1 MNHKKNANVPR
12 ARRWMAVLVGIA
24 AIVQPGCGK
33 NEHASISGAK
43 TISERSAQPVGAKGR
58 PLDWILVPQVGG
70 TILDEQIRIAQR
82 AVQKSMAQDVAL
94 EKLGW
99 LFVAKARISFDSGYY
114 KLAEQCALSIESR
127 DPTNAGA
134 LLLRGHVLH
143 NLHRFKDA
151 EPIARLLATQRGS
164 PMDFGLLG
172 DVLMEQ
178 GRLDESV
185 DAYQR
190 MMDLRPDSRAYS
202 RAAHV
207 RWLKGDLSGAE
218 EIMREA
224 VGSVGRSDPE
234 AAAWM
239 NTRLAFYEFQ
249 LGRFA
254 DAHNSC
260 AAALRLQADY
270 PPALLLEGRMFLIEG
285 KTAESVARLEIAAR
299 SNPLPEYFW
308 ALAEALKV
316 AANNERALLAATMLT
331 RRGQTDDPR
340 TYSLYLATQREQPEL
355 AVRLACRELEQRA
368 DVTTYDA
375 LAWAQFAA
383 GDLTSAQ
390 TNNIRARAEGT
401 QDARIFLHSA
411 AIATRA
417 GEKVAAAD
425 FLKKTFALRHLLW
438 PSERRQLENTMAEL
452 GWQPSAGV
460 ALIQ

>member
-1 MNHKKNANVPR
+1 
-12 ARRWMAVLVGIA
+12 
-24 AIVQPGCGK
+24 
-33 NEHASISGAK
+33 
-43 TISERSAQPVGAKGR
+43 
-58 PLDWILVPQVGG
+58 
-70 TILDEQIRIAQR
+70 
-82 AVQKSMAQDVAL
+82 
-94 EKLGW
+94 
-99 LFVAKARISFDSGYY
+99 
-114 KLAEQCALSIESR
+114 
-127 DPTNAGA
+127 
-134 LLLRGHVLH
+134 
-143 NLHRFKDA
+143 
-151 EPIARLLATQRGS
+151 
-164 PMDFGLLG
+164 
-172 DVLMEQ
+172 
-178 GRLDESV
+178 
-185 DAYQR
+185 
-190 MMDLRPDSRAYS
+190 
-202 RAAHV
+202 
-207 RWLKGDLSGAE
+207 
-218 EIMREA
+218 
-224 VGSVGRSDPE
+224 
-234 AAAWM
+234 
-239 NTRLAFYEFQ
+239 
-249 LGRFA
+249 
-254 DAHNSC
+254 
-260 AAALRLQADY
+260 
-270 PPALLLEGRMFLIEG
+270 MFLIEG